1 MDIVGQSIVELPLE
15 SVVVAR
21 RSVRRAQGM
30 LHNGRSVG
38 GSLNRVQGYCRSLL
52 SMGRYRG
59 EWLVSRI
66 REVLLNDWDPVNI
79 SLNPNLADEYDS
91 YIVPLIRL
99 AESEQALSAQK
110 VASFL
115 ERCEKD
121 EMGLTLE
128 RHNRDR
134 AAEKLIEILG
144 LEAQAD

>member
-1 MDIVGQSIVELPLE
+1 
-15 SVVVAR
+15 
-21 RSVRRAQGM
+21 
-30 LHNGRSVG
+30 
-38 GSLNRVQGYCRSLL
+38 
-52 SMGRYRG
+52 MGRYRG

-99 AESEQALSAQK
+99 AESEQALSPEK
-110 VASFL
+110 IASFL
-115 ERCEKD
+115 EPCEKD

-134 AAEKLIEILG
+134 AAEKLFEILG